1 MNKWKRIRPYIAFC
15 AIALAVGGASSF
27 ATRAGMADFDLLT
40 KPPAAPPDWL
50 FPIVWTILYLLMG
63 IAMGLV
69 WRSSTGRAR
78 KEATALWSIQLA
90 VNGLWPVLFF
100 LLGAHGPAFFW
111 LVGKAGQRH
120 LVHDVVDLFL
130 IQRQEFLQSCLG
142 FFHQAVDHF
151 VHGVLHGLH
160 SGGRGGFGG
169 RLFLCH
175 QFVLPKFIDM
185 V

>member
-15 AIALAVGGASSF
+15 AIALAVGGASSL
-27 ATRAGMADFDLLT
+27 ATRAGMAGFDLLT

-69 WRSSTGRAR
+69 WRSSSGRAR

-111 LVGKAGQRH
+111 LAAAAW
-120 LVHDVVDLFL
+120 LSAPYLLWLLFAAYL
-130 IQRQEFLQSCLG
+130 NLG
-142 FFHQAVDHF
+142 IW
-151 VHGVLHGLH
+151 LLN
-160 SGGRGGFGG
+160 R
-169 RLFLCH
+169 
-175 QFVLPKFIDM
+175 
-185 V
+185 